1 MLMDSF
7 KGQKPSALGACIGA
21 VVGLVAVT
29 PAAGLVSI
37 PHSLFIGAVAAVI
50 SHWAV
55 NVKSRSQLDDTLD
68 VFPCHGVGGIVGMIL
83 TGVFAPEGLIS
94 GKTELF
100 SIHLLALAGITIFCI
115 AGSLA
120 LYWITNS
127 IAPLRVERKDEI
139 LGLDLS
145 QHSETILEEYHPTH
159 SGV

>member
-1 MLMDSF
+1 MSCTD
-7 KGQKPSALGACIGA
+7 GYYLGRVQTGA
-21 VVGLVAVT
+21 ITDMTTWRLFGKYVARGLRI
-29 PAAGLVSI
+29 L
-37 PHSLFIGAVAAVI
+37 LY
-50 SHWAV
+50 
-55 NVKSRSQLDDTLD
+55 
-68 VFPCHGVGGIVGMIL
+68 GMIL
-83 TGVFAPEGLIS
+83 TGVFAPEGVIS